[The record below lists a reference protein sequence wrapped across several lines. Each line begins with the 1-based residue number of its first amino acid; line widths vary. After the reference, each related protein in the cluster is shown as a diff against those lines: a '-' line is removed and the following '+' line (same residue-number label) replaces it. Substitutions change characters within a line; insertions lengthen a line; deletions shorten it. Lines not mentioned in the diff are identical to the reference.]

1 MIIPLLKKS
10 ELFSKV
16 SPEEMNV
23 LTPLSQE
30 KTFSTETIIFSQNA
44 PAERVYLLDH
54 GSVALK
60 TVLSNGLEIT
70 YEMITKPGDPFGWS
84 ALIEPFEHMTTAISL
99 EETGAIVFNRKDLI
113 RIFPQYPLLGFKVMH
128 NLCIL
133 LARRLERTRR
143 LLVGQI

>member
-1 MIIPLLKKS
+1 MTIPLLKKS
-10 ELFSKV
+10 ELFNKV
-16 SPEEMNV
+16 SPEEIKV

-30 KTFSTETIIFSQNA
+30 KTFSPETIIFSQNT
-44 PAERVYLLDH
+44 PAERIYLLDQ

-70 YEMITKPGDPFGWS
+70 YEMITKQGDPFGWS
-84 ALIEPFEHMTTAISL
+84 ALVEPFEHMTTAICL
-99 EETGAIVFNRKDLI
+99 EKTGVVVFNRKDLI

-133 LARRLERTRR
+133 LARRLERTRL

>member
-1 MIIPLLKKS
+1 MTIPFLKQS

-16 SPEEMNV
+16 SPEEIKV
-23 LTPLSQE
+23 LAPLSQV
-30 KTFSTETIIFSQNA
+30 KTFSAGTVIFSQNA
-44 PAERVYLLDH
+44 SAERVYLLDQ

-60 TVLSNGLEIT
+60 TLLSNGLEIT
-70 YEMITKPGDPFGWS
+70 YEMITKRGDPFGWS
-84 ALIEPFEHMTTAISL
+84 ALVEPFEHMTTAICM
-99 EETGAIVFNRKDLI
+99 EETRAIIFNRKDLI
-113 RIFPQYPLLGFKVMH
+113 RIFPQHPMLGFKVMH